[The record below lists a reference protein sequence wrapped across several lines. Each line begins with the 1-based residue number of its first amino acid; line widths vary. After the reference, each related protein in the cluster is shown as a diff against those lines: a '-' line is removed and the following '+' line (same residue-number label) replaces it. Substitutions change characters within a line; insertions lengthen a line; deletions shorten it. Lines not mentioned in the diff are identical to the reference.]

1 MTTTTSTNTTTTTTT
16 NTAAGIRGA
25 TMGQRMRKW
34 MAVAAL
40 AVAASASG
48 VASAQ
53 NCAGFVDVPAS
64 SPFCPSVEWLKNR
77 GITTGCA
84 IANSYCPD
92 APVSRLAM
100 AAFMKRLGTALTP
113 IQLRVDTAP
122 GTADLDDAN
131 LVVCQTGSQTIDGF
145 PRRAYVDAVFS
156 ATAVAEVTLAADLV
170 QSTDGG
176 TNWTAMNTVGN
187 KGTIGANQWGGL
199 ADLAYADLPVSAQPL
214 KWGIR
219 LSRGGVDRHDRPQR
233 QPLPAARA
241 AVQSRR
247 RDLAVLSGTGRGPR
261 QAARAPRCETAMP
274 PAISAKASAWKRC
287 GGSPSNAVDMS
298 AASSGVMLAKKAGST
313 GPACATPRS
322 QHR

>member
-1 MTTTTSTNTTTTTTT
+1 MTTTTLTNTTTTTT

-34 MAVAAL
+34 MTVAAL

-53 NCAGFVDVPAS
+53 NCVGFTDVPAGS
-64 SPFCPSVEWLKNR
+64 AFCPSVEWLKNR
-77 GITTGCA
+77 AITSGCSA
-84 IANSYCPD
+84 TAYCPD

-122 GTADLDDAN
+122 GTADLDAN

-176 TNWTAMNTVGN
+176 ANWTAMNTVGN
-187 KGTIGANQWGGL
+187 KGTIGANQWAGL
-199 ADLAYADLPVSAQPL
+199 ADLAFADLPVSAQAL

-219 LSRGGVDRHDRPQR
+219 LSRGGVTGTTDLSD
-233 QPLPAARA
+233 
-241 AVQSRR
+241 SRCQLR
-247 RDLAVLSGTGRGPR
+247 VLLFNRDGAT
-261 QAARAPRCETAMP
+261 
-274 PAISAKASAWKRC
+274 
-287 GGSPSNAVDMS
+287 SPF
-298 AASSGVMLAKKAGST
+298 
-313 GPACATPRS
+313 
-322 QHR
+322 